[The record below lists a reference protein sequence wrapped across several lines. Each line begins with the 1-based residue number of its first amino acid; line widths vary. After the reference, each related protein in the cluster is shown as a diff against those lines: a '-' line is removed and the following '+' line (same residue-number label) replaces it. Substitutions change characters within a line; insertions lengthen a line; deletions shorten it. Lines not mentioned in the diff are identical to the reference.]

1 MKRKTA
7 TMKDIA
13 DQLGLSVNAVSLA
26 LKDRPGVSD
35 ETRRQVLEVAQ
46 NIGYE
51 AKQAKPAAPAR
62 TSGSKNICVLLRH
75 RFFRDFRFYGRI
87 LLGIEEAAKKDG
99 YDVIISSFEAEEVPA
114 SVQEKRVAGVIVVG
128 SIDDDFLARLM
139 EYRVPIVLAD
149 HQSNA
154 HQLDCIVSDNC
165 FGAYRMT
172 AELIRRGYTRI
183 GFFGDRE
190 YSPSTRD
197 RFLGVLQALQEH
209 LKLKSFGKS
218 VEYLERFSAC
228 GDDIEN
234 YVIQQDAA
242 HILELF
248 RNLPEKPEVLVCSN
262 DELAILLMQTLQK
275 NGISVPEDVGVAGF
289 DDIEAGRMV
298 MPPLTTVHVQKKL
311 MGQKAV
317 ERLLHRIAHP
327 DEISVKLALSVTIV
341 ERESV

>member
-35 ETRRQVLEVAQ
+35 ETRRQVMEVAQ

-51 AKQAKPAAPAR
+51 IKQAKPTR
-62 TSGSKNICVLLRH
+62 TPGSKNICVLLRH

-114 SVQEKRVAGVIVVG
+114 SVQENRVSGVIVVG
-128 SIDDDFLARLM
+128 SIDDNFLARLM
-139 EYRVPIVLAD
+139 EYGIPIVLAD
-149 HQSNA
+149 HQSNV
-154 HQLDCIVSDNC
+154 HQLDCIVSDNY

-172 AELIRRGYTRI
+172 VELIRRGYTRI

-190 YSPSTRD
+190 YTPSTRD
-197 RFLGVLQALQEH
+197 RFLGVLKALQDH
-209 LKLKSFGKS
+209 LKLKGFRES
-218 VEYLERFSAC
+218 VDYLERFSAC
-228 GDDIEN
+228 GDIEN
-234 YVIQQDAA
+234 YVIKQDDA
-242 HILELF
+242 HILKLF
-248 RNLPEKPEVLVCSN
+248 REIPEKPEALVCSN
-262 DELAILLMQTLQK
+262 DELAILLMQVLQK
-275 NGISVPEDVGVAGF
+275 HDIAVPGDVAVAGF
-289 DDIEAGRMV
+289 DDIETGSMV
-298 MPPLTTVHVQKKL
+298 TPTLTTVHVRKKL
-311 MGQKAV
+311 MGQRAV
-317 ERLLHRIAHP
+317 ECLLRRLDDP
-327 DEISVKLALSVTIV
+327 DAPPEKHIMSVTLV

>member
-35 ETRRQVLEVAQ
+35 ETRRQVIEIAQ

-51 AKQAKPAAPAR
+51 IKQAKPAGPAR
-62 TSGSKNICVLLRH
+62 VPGSKNICVLLRH

-114 SVQEKRVAGVIVVG
+114 SVQENRVSGVIVVG
-128 SIDDDFLARLM
+128 SIDDNFLARLM
-139 EYRVPIVLAD
+139 EYNIPIVLAD
-149 HQSNA
+149 HQSNS
-154 HQLDCIVSDNC
+154 HQLDCVVSDNY

-172 AELIRRGYTRI
+172 VELIRRGYTRI

-190 YSPSTRD
+190 YTPSTRD
-197 RFLGVLQALQEH
+197 RFLGVLKALQDH
-209 LKLKSFGKS
+209 LKLKGFRES
-218 VEYLERFSAC
+218 VDYLERFSAC
-228 GDDIEN
+228 GDIEN
-234 YVIQQDAA
+234 YVIQQDGA
-242 HILELF
+242 HLLELY
-248 RNLPEKPEVLVCSN
+248 RNIPEKPEALVCSN

-289 DDIEAGRMV
+289 DDIEPGRMV
-298 MPPLTTVHVQKKL
+298 TPPLTTVHVQKKL

-317 ERLLHRIAHP
+317 ERLLHRIACP
-327 DEISVKLALSVTIV
+327 DEIPVKLALSVTIV

>member
-1 MKRKTA
+1 MKRKAA

-13 DQLGLSVNAVSLA
+13 SQLGLSVNAVSLA

-35 ETRRQVLEVAQ
+35 ETRRQVLEIARD
-46 NIGYE
+46 IGYE
-51 AKQAKPAAPAR
+51 IKQPKPTRKP
-62 TSGSKNICVLLRH
+62 GGKNICVLLRH

-114 SVQEKRVAGVIVVG
+114 SVQENRVSGVIVVG
-128 SIDDDFLARLM
+128 SIDDNFLARLM
-139 EYRVPIVLAD
+139 EFGIPIVLTD
-149 HQSNA
+149 HQSNM
-154 HQLDCIVSDNC
+154 HQMDCIVSDNY
-165 FGAYRMT
+165 FGAYRM
-172 AELIRRGYTRI
+172 AMELIRRGYTRI

-197 RFLGVLQALQEH
+197 RYLGVLKAVQDH
-209 LKLKSFGKS
+209 LKLGNLRQSMD
-218 VEYLERFSAC
+218 YLEQLSAC
-228 GDDIEN
+228 ENIEQ
-234 YVIQQDAA
+234 YVIEQDAA
-242 HILELF
+242 RIFSRYQEI
-248 RNLPEKPEVLVCSN
+248 PGDPEVLICSN

-275 NGISVPEDVGVAGF
+275 NGISVPEQVGVVGF

-311 MGQKAV
+311 MGEKAV
-317 ERLLHRIAHP
+317 ERLLYRIAHP
-327 DEISVKLALSVTIV
+327 DEIPVKLALSVTIV